1 MRRTLLIFLVLAA
14 GLSARAAGVPVERI
28 YVSTDRTVYIAGD
41 AVWCSLFCM
50 DGKGAY
56 SNQSAVAYLE
66 LISMDGT
73 AATAKIGLL
82 EGRGAGSF
90 RIPVTAPTGT
100 YRLVA
105 YTAVNAGE
113 EGTPWQAGSRLI
125 SVFNST
131 STARVGNGVELMDS
145 GSYERLEKP
154 AAAKEGSLGLSM
166 GTRQRRGANVA
177 LTIHNEG
184 AASDVSLSIVLDDD
198 LVQPAQENS
207 PASFLKALPGS
218 VQLKPGARSIP
229 EYDGEVVSARVRGTR
244 IEDPEDEAVATLS
257 SAGAPSNLYIGR
269 TEGDDR
275 VSFYTSNIYGD
286 REIVCEV
293 SQLDRREG
301 YIDFESPFVHP
312 YTGVLP
318 KLVLSPAQKESL
330 SARKASLRSEKELRI
345 DTLTNFMTHRKD
357 LLLEGINCRRYH
369 LDDYTRF
376 PSVKEIMVELIHELR
391 LKQNRKSGW
400 AIELQYSDA
409 ANARNYRSENVLVM
423 MDGVVLSNLDNLV
436 AFDAMLLEDIDIYA
450 QSFACGRLV
459 YHGLVNFITKKN
471 YVTALHFPA
480 NVRVLDFQG
489 VSYPV
494 AYNGAVPAGEGPDL
508 RQLLYWN
515 PVLKLDAESDY
526 RLEFHAPGYAGRF
539 KVVAEGFSADGK
551 PVRQELSFEVE

>member
-1 MRRTLLIFLVLAA
+1 MRRLALIFLALAA
-14 GLSARAAGVPVERI
+14 GLSARAAGAPVERI
-28 YVSTDRTVYIAGD
+28 YICTDRSVYIAGD
-41 AVWCSLFCM
+41 AVWCSLFCF
-50 DGKGAY
+50 DEKGSY

-105 YTAVNAGE
+105 YTAVNAQE
-113 EGTPWQAGSRLI
+113 EGTPWQAGSRIL

-131 STARVGNGVELMDS
+131 STARVSDGVELMDT
-145 GSYERLEKP
+145 GTYERLTEPKP
-154 AAAKEGSLGLSM
+154 IKEGSLGLSM
-166 GTRQRRGANVA
+166 GTHQRRGANVA
-177 LTIHNEG
+177 LTLHNEG
-184 AASDVSLSIVLDDD
+184 AAADLSLSIVLDDD
-198 LVQPAQENS
+198 LVSPAQDNT
-207 PASFLKALPGS
+207 PASFLMALPAA
-218 VQLKPGARSIP
+218 VKLRPGARGVP
-229 EYDGEVVSARVRGTR
+229 EYDGEVISARVRGTR
-244 IEDPEDEAVATLS
+244 VEDPEDESVATLS

-269 TEGDDR
+269 TEGNDR
-275 VSFYTSNIYGD
+275 VSFYTSNVYGD

-312 YTGVLP
+312 YTGILP

-357 LLLEGINCRRYH
+357 LLLEGISCRRYH

-376 PSVKEIMVELIHELR
+376 PSVKEIMVELIQELR
-391 LKQNRKSGW
+391 FRQNRKGGL
-400 AIELQYSDA
+400 AIELHYADA
-409 ANARNYRSENVLVM
+409 ANARSYRSENVLVM
-423 MDGVVLSNLDNLV
+423 MDGVVLSNLDLLTD
-436 AFDAMLLEDIDIYA
+436 FDAMLLEDIDVYA

-489 VSYPV
+489 VAYPV
-494 AYNGAVPAGEGPDL
+494 AYNGAVPAGDGPDL

-515 PVLKLDAESDY
+515 PVLKLDGKSDY

-551 PVRQELSFEVE
+551 PVREEIGFVVE